1 MELTSME
8 MFIVISSI
16 IFLILATFGAILFLS
31 MCGCFIMILVYEKK
45 DKKEKVLK
53 TEKTLDKI
61 GTLFK
66 VLLIVLIISS
76 IVFSITCKFINT

>member
-8 MFIVISSI
+8 MFIIISSF
-16 IFLILATFGAILFLS
+16 IFLIFATFGAILFFA

-45 DKKEKVLK
+45 DEKEKVVK

-61 GTLFK
+61 GTLLK
-66 VLLIVLIISS
+66 VLLIVLIITS
-76 IVFSITCKFINT
+76 IAFSITCKFINT